1 MIKLSSVLLLLLICN
16 GCASNAKK
24 VRPSAHKL
32 TVQKPIVQKSS
43 YKLERLKRYADN
55 MGCKMLQS
63 GYMVCPKS
71 MNR

>member
-1 MIKLSSVLLLLLICN
+1 MIKLFSILLLLLVCN

-24 VRPSAHKL
+24 IRPSI
-32 TVQKPIVQKSS
+32 QKPTVQKSS
-43 YKLERLKRYADN
+43 YKLERLKNYADN
-55 MGCKMLQS
+55 MGCKMLKS